1 MMLKSVLEVNRM
13 CSIKKEKKGYGFAVE
28 ATVKSI
34 RGKCMFGHKVGDKI
48 VFDGSEVKGKICYAA
63 LIYIMPIVYA
73 FAWGAAE
80 FPWDKDKDVTSVP
93 CLDAENSVVFEL
105 QRDRTKFLHIE

>member
-13 CSIKKEKKGYGFAVE
+13 CSIKKEKKG
-28 ATVKSI
+28 
-34 RGKCMFGHKVGDKI
+34 
-48 VFDGSEVKGKICYAA
+48 
-63 LIYIMPIVYA
+63 YA

>member
-1 MMLKSVLEVNRM
+1 MMLKSMLEVNKM
-13 CSIKKEKKGYGFAVE
+13 CSMKKSKKGYGFVIE

-34 RGKCMFGHKVGDKI
+34 KGECMFGHKVGDKI

-73 FAWGAAE
+73 FAWGAE

-105 QRDRTKFLHIE
+105 KRDRTRFWYIE

>member
-1 MMLKSVLEVNRM
+1 MFN
-13 CSIKKEKKGYGFAVE
+13 KKGKEGLWFCCK

-34 RGKCMFGHKVGDKI
+34 RGKCMFDHKVGDKI

-63 LIYIMPIVYA
+63 LIYIMPIVYT

-105 QRDRTKFLHIE
+105 QRDRTKLLHIE